1 MQWCVYSYHPLH
13 RWSSLANGVK
23 ETSLGSFYYR
33 IFQPV
38 FFLDQYRTMIGKD
51 DTYRCN
57 EYRRGYKF
65 YSILFPDILTQWL
78 LFVTNRLH
86 HFHVN
91 TKHHRPTGHWSL
103 LADFCAPWN
112 LTLEKNIYTVTVYLP
127 KNSRFF
133 PLGKGSCCMTT
144 QHEDSKLESCFRK
157 EMGWLY
163 PQGMSCS
170 CWILPPPLFQCR
182 HQGGDGTHLKLAG
195 VVSFRGDLVES
206 RGMKIFEDCSFLM
219 ASIVPHVWWGME
231 EATVESIDPRVLC
244 SAGCCY
250 KYT

>member
-1 MQWCVYSYHPLH
+1 MIALRDKPSTPFPRKHQTPSAHWPLI
-13 RWSSLANGVK
+13 
-23 ETSLGSFYYR
+23 TLGG
-33 IFQPV
+33 
-38 FFLDQYRTMIGKD
+38 FLCTLKPHLKKKD
-51 DTYRCN
+51 
-57 EYRRGYKF
+57 
-65 YSILFPDILTQWL
+65 
-78 LFVTNRLH
+78 
-86 HFHVN
+86 
-91 TKHHRPTGHWSL
+91 
-103 LADFCAPWN
+103 
-112 LTLEKNIYTVTVYLP
+112 YTVTVYLP
-127 KNSRFF
+127 KNYRFF

-157 EMGWLY
+157 EMGWLH
-163 PQGMSCS
+163 PQGRSCS

-206 RGMKIFEDCSFLM
+206 RGMNMFEDCSFLM